1 MIVRAFDG
9 SLVEI
14 KRADYKNDI
23 EYYET
28 IISVSCGKK
37 SSFKKTMFTDKA
49 VNIIKKR
56 PYK

>member
-14 KRADYKNDI
+14 KRADYKDDN

-28 IISVSCGKK
+28 IINVSFGKK
-37 SSFKKTMFTDKA
+37 TALKKTSFTDKA
-49 VNIIKKR
+49 VDIIKKR